1 MGAIAEA
8 FRSGGPWMYLILST
22 SIVAIGIAIE
32 RFIFL
37 FFKYDINAESFMA
50 RIQKMVMADNV
61 DRAIKLCNAAPSRAL
76 PKVIKAGLTRANKG
90 EVEIQ
95 NAIEEATLEVVPEVQ
110 KRTDALHG
118 LANIATLLGLLGT
131 IIGLIQAFKAL
142 ENASPENRQR
152 LLARGISLA
161 MNTTAFGLIVAIPT
175 LLAHLI
181 LSGMTKKILDEID
194 QYSVKLE
201 NLLVTR
207 GKGGLDDYEEPD
219 IDE

>member
-1 MGAIAEA
+1 MGEIAEA
-8 FRSGGPWMYLILST
+8 FRTGGVWMYLILSV

-37 FFKYDINAESFMA
+37 FFKYNINAEAFMS
-50 RIQKMVMADNV
+50 RVQKMVMADNI

-95 NAIEEATLEVVPEVQ
+95 NAIEEASLEVVPQVQ
-110 KRTDALHG
+110 KRIGALNA

-131 IIGLIQAFKAL
+131 IMGLIEAFRAL
-142 ENASPENRQR
+142 EDAEPENRQR
-152 LLARGISLA
+152 LLAEGISLA

-181 LSGMTKKILDEID
+181 LSGMVKKILDEID

-207 GKGGLDDYEEPD
+207 GKGGTNPLEE
-219 IDE
+219 

>member
-1 MGAIAEA
+1 MGAIADA
-8 FRSGGPWMYLILST
+8 FRAGGVWMYLILAV
-22 SIVAIGIAIE
+22 SIVSIGIAIE

-37 FFKYDINAESFMA
+37 FFKYNINAEAFMA
-50 RIQKMVMADNV
+50 RIQKMVMADNI

-95 NAIEEATLEVVPEVQ
+95 NAIEEASLEVVPQVQ
-110 KRTDALHG
+110 KRTDALNA

-131 IIGLIQAFKAL
+131 IIGLIEAFEAL
-142 ENASPENRQR
+142 EGASPENRQR

-175 LLAHLI
+175 MLAHLI

-207 GKGGLDDYEEPD
+207 GKGGTNPLDEE
-219 IDE
+219 

>member
-1 MGAIAEA
+1 MS
-8 FRSGGPWMYLILST
+8 R
-22 SIVAIGIAIE
+22 V
-32 RFIFL
+32 
-37 FFKYDINAESFMA
+37 
-50 RIQKMVMADNV
+50 QKMVMADNI

-90 EVEIQ
+90 EIEIQ
-95 NAIEEATLEVVPEVQ
+95 NAIEEATLEVVPQVQ
-110 KRTDALHG
+110 KRTASLNA

-131 IIGLIQAFKAL
+131 IMGLIEAFKAL
-142 ENASPENRQR
+142 ENAEPENRQR
-152 LLARGISLA
+152 LLAQGISLA

-207 GKGGLDDYEEPD
+207 GKGGTNPLEE
-219 IDE
+219 

>member
-1 MGAIAEA
+1 MGEIADA
-8 FRSGGPWMYLILST
+8 FRNGGMWMYIILSV
-22 SIVAIGIAIE
+22 SIVSIGIAIE

-37 FFKYDINAESFMA
+37 FFKYNINAEAFMS
-50 RIQKMVMADNV
+50 RVQKMVMADNI

-90 EVEIQ
+90 EIEIQ
-95 NAIEEATLEVVPEVQ
+95 NAIEEATLEVVPQVQ
-110 KRTDALHG
+110 KRTSALNA

-131 IIGLIQAFKAL
+131 VIGLIEAFRAL
-142 ENASPENRQR
+142 ENAEPENRQK
-152 LLARGISLA
+152 LLAQGISLA
-161 MNTTAFGLIVAIPT
+161 MNTTAFGLVVAIPT

-207 GKGGLDDYEEPD
+207 GKGGTNPLE
-219 IDE
+219 

>member
-1 MGAIAEA
+1 MGEIAEA
-8 FRSGGPWMYLILST
+8 FRAGGAWMYIILAV

-37 FFKYDINAESFMA
+37 FFKYNINAEAFMS
-50 RIQKMVMADNV
+50 RIQKMVMADNI

-110 KRTDALHG
+110 KRTGSLNA

-131 IIGLIQAFKAL
+131 IIGLIEAFTAL
-142 ENASPENRQR
+142 EQASPENKQEM
-152 LLARGISLA
+152 LAKGISLA

-175 LLAHLI
+175 MLAHLI

-207 GKGGLDDYEEPD
+207 GKGGANPLDEE
-219 IDE
+219 

>member
-1 MGAIAEA
+1 MGEIAEA
-8 FRSGGPWMYLILST
+8 FRTGGVWMYLILSV

-37 FFKYDINAESFMA
+37 FFKYNINAEAFMA
-50 RIQKMVMADNV
+50 RVQKMVMADNI

-95 NAIEEATLEVVPEVQ
+95 NAIEEATLEVVPQVQ
-110 KRTDALHG
+110 KRTGALNA

-131 IIGLIQAFKAL
+131 IIGLIEAFRAL
-142 ENASPENRQR
+142 EDAEPENRQR
-152 LLARGISLA
+152 LLAQGISLA

-207 GKGGLDDYEEPD
+207 GKGGTNPLEE
-219 IDE
+219 

>member
-1 MGAIAEA
+1 MSAIAEA
-8 FRSGGPWMYLILST
+8 FRSGGIWMYLILAT
-22 SIVAIGIAIE
+22 SIFAIGITIE

-37 FFKYDINAESFMA
+37 FFKYNINAQAFMA
-50 RIQKMVMADNV
+50 QIQKLVMADNI

-95 NAIEEATLEVVPEVQ
+95 NAIEEATLEVVPKVQ
-110 KRTDALHG
+110 KRTPALAV

-131 IIGLIQAFKAL
+131 IIGLIEAFEAL
-142 ENASPENRQR
+142 ESATPENRQQM
-152 LLARGISLA
+152 LSKGIALA

-175 LLAHLI
+175 LVAHLI

-194 QYSVKLE
+194 MYSVKLE

-207 GKGGLDDYEEPD
+207 GKGGTNPLEQ
-219 IDE
+219 